1 MPTSR
6 PLPVLCPERARHM
19 PRSFAW
25 IDHRLRST
33 GILQDMTADDIGLYL
48 FLTLASDKQGL
59 SCWRLDR
66 VEREIPCLS
75 MTALKAARQRL
86 IDRQLLAY
94 QPWYRGAIDGCY
106 QLLSIP
112 TPPPQ
117 PPRGGEPVSIGN
129 LLSSFGGMG
138 R

>member
-6 PLPVLCPERARHM
+6 PLPVLCPERTRHI

-33 GILQDMTADDIGLYL
+33 GVLQDMTLDDIGLYL

-66 VEREIPCLS
+66 VEREMPGLA
-75 MTALKAARQRL
+75 MTALKGARQRL
-86 IDRQLLAY
+86 IELQLLAY
-94 QPWYRGAIDGCY
+94 QPWHHGAIDGCY

-112 TPPPQ
+112 APARQ
-117 PPRGGEPVSIGN
+117 PHCGPGGSD
-129 LLSSFGGMG
+129 S
-138 R
+138 